1 MPKLR
6 KIHFQA
12 AKVYCGE
19 VQLISFEIF
28 EQNIVKTANFDKCM
42 ANFVK
47 IINTLQFSSQA
58 AKKCYV
64 KYNQTCLEQKEQN
77 MPKKGQF

>member
-28 EQNIVKTANFDKCM
+28 EQNIVKTANFDKYM
-42 ANFVK
+42 ENIA
-47 IINTLQFSSQA
+47 
-58 AKKCYV
+58 
-64 KYNQTCLEQKEQN
+64 
-77 MPKKGQF
+77 

>member
-1 MPKLR
+1 MCTKNLNTINKPKNAEIKENSLSGCN
-6 KIHFQA
+6 KF
-12 AKVYCGE
+12 VVLSCGE

-28 EQNIVKTANFDKCM
+28 EQNIVKTANFDKYM

-58 AKKCYV
+58 AKKLLC
-64 KYNQTCLEQKEQN
+64 
-77 MPKKGQF
+77 